1 MWDFTYVFPSL
12 LILSIIMGY
21 YFVLPRIPIRMNHTF
36 IHLIGVEFVVMV
48 FDIVSSWADMNY
60 QDFSAWTLYVVNDIY
75 FIGFFARAFFFFAFT
90 VTVLHIPYLND
101 RRIYFVSML
110 PFFVVTIL
118 VLTTPITKL
127 FYYIDET
134 GYHSAPLYFGLY
146 VEFWIY
152 LGLSLLAVL
161 ANIDKLKGKKEVWSV
176 LWLNSILLIGTIFRL
191 LFPKY
196 LLMDTFCLLSLLIAY
211 LSFMNPEFYL
221 EGKTW
226 IFNSK
231 ALKEYL
237 EEINGHK
244 KYKIFVFVIHH
255 YKDVRELYGMRQMDQ
270 GICLIGD
277 YIKKTFTNYKPFYT
291 RNGRFCMITDYLADT
306 GRIRDILQERF
317 NSPWI
322 ADNTELYLDIGCAIF
337 NTHNKKIEYDTM
349 TSLLQNTFNE
359 AERVNKEGLIVIDD
373 TFAEKAKR
381 DMDVKKSIEYAID
394 HDTCEVFLQPIIDSS
409 TGKLCGA
416 EALARIKDSEGN
428 YISPALF
435 IPVAEHNGR
444 INEIGEQMFIKLCR
458 FIREN
463 KVKEL
468 GLKWINFNL
477 SPVQLMKVDL
487 AQSLM
492 KYVRE
497 YNIEPKFIHLEITE
511 EAMVD
516 DQLLVNQTN
525 QIKDL
530 GFHFVLD
537 DYGKGYSNLT
547 RLKRC
552 PFINI
557 KLDMS
562 IVWDYCRKPD
572 VLLPNMVKTFTNMG
586 FGITAEGIETE
597 EMAQIMTDI
606 GCKYLQGYYFSKPLP
621 LDEFVKKYSQA

>member
-1 MWDFTYVFPSL
+1 
-12 LILSIIMGY
+12 
-21 YFVLPRIPIRMNHTF
+21 
-36 IHLIGVEFVVMV
+36 
-48 FDIVSSWADMNY
+48 
-60 QDFSAWTLYVVNDIY
+60 
-75 FIGFFARAFFFFAFT
+75 
-90 VTVLHIPYLND
+90 
-101 RRIYFVSML
+101 
-110 PFFVVTIL
+110 
-118 VLTTPITKL
+118 
-127 FYYIDET
+127 
-134 GYHSAPLYFGLY
+134 
-146 VEFWIY
+146 
-152 LGLSLLAVL
+152 
-161 ANIDKLKGKKEVWSV
+161 
-176 LWLNSILLIGTIFRL
+176 
-191 LFPKY
+191 
-196 LLMDTFCLLSLLIAY
+196 
-211 LSFMNPEFYL
+211 
-221 EGKTW
+221 
-226 IFNSK
+226 
-231 ALKEYL
+231 
-237 EEINGHK
+237 
-244 KYKIFVFVIHH
+244 
-255 YKDVRELYGMRQMDQ
+255 
-270 GICLIGD
+270 
-277 YIKKTFTNYKPFYT
+277 
-291 RNGRFCMITDYLADT
+291 MITDYLADT

-317 NSPWI
+317 SSPWI
-322 ADNTELYLDIGCAIF
+322 ADNTELYLDIGCAIL

-359 AERVNKEGLIVIDD
+359 AEKVNKEGLIVIDD

-381 DMDVKKSIEYAID
+381 DMDIKKSIEYAID
-394 HDTCEVFLQPIIDSS
+394 HDACEVFLQPIIDSS

-416 EALARIKDSEGN
+416 ETLARIKDSEGN
-428 YISPALF
+428 YISPGLF

-458 FIREN
+458 FIRDN

-477 SPVQLMKVDL
+477 SPVQFMKADL

-525 QIKDL
+525 QLKDL

-557 KLDMS
+557 KLDVS
-562 IVWDYCRKPD
+562 IVWDYCSKPD
-572 VLLPNMVKTFTNMG
+572 VLLPNMVKTFANMG

-597 EMAQIMTDI
+597 EMAQSMTDI
-606 GCKYLQGYYFSKPLP
+606 GCKYLQGYYYSKPLP